1 MKKIVASI
9 MALLTVCG
17 AQTSAWN
24 GAGTTA
30 KKVIY
35 NVCTKV
41 IPAVA
46 VTVGVGVLAK
56 KIFFDKKNNSDPMIF
71 KPELPNKNSGKNSN
85 RNSDKNSDK
94 NSYNSYNAE
103 KEAYEDGVRYIRWHS
118 AMCWF
123 NASILYLY
131 YHDYYRDYLYNLKED
146 TYKEDDKFC
155 KKVTIELSRLIKK
168 IKDSP
173 ACMCELTKEDYN
185 RVLSLYNNPDFTFGK
200 CGGEMSL
207 IFTEAIKYYDLERA
221 SLDEHLIND
230 ARSASVV
237 YRPGHFYTLYHGKK
251 TNRLYTIGRLVD
263 SRFENSVE
271 VLSPGSPEYDVKL
284 ETLKNN
290 KVIYNI

>member
-1 MKKIVASI
+1 MKKIVASV

-41 IPAVA
+41 IPAAA
-46 VTVGVGVLAK
+46 VTVGVGILAK
-56 KIFFDKKNNSDPMIF
+56 KFVFDKKDNSDLMIF
-71 KPELPNKNSGKNSN
+71 NPELPN
-85 RNSDKNSDK
+85 RNSDRNSDENFH
-94 NSYNSYNAE
+94 NSHNAE

-173 ACMCELTKEDYN
+173 TCMCELTKEDYN
-185 RVLSLYNNPDFTFGK
+185 KVLSLYNNPDFTFGK

-221 SLDEHLIND
+221 SLDEHLVNE

-237 YRPGHFYTLYHGKK
+237 YQPGHFYTLYHGKK
-251 TNRLYTIGRLVD
+251 TNRLYTIGRLVVD
-263 SRFENSVE
+263 SRFESSVE

>member
-1 MKKIVASI
+1 MKKIVASV

-17 AQTSAWN
+17 VQTSAWN

-41 IPAVA
+41 IPAAA

-71 KPELPNKNSGKNSN
+71 KPELPN
-85 RNSDKNSDK
+85 K

-146 TYKEDDKFC
+146 NYKEDDKFC

-173 ACMCELTKEDYN
+173 TCMCELTKEDYD

-221 SLDEHLIND
+221 SLDEHLMND

-237 YRPGHFYTLYHGKK
+237 YQSGHFYTLYHGKN

-263 SRFENSVE
+263 SRFESSVE